1 MNRKLMVVS
10 LSAICMAWAAVP
22 ASAGTVI
29 GETAQGNVQANNSDQ
44 SGINGT
50 GLAGGD
56 TSVLGDSSPTLVQ
69 VSGNELDNLEAAAGS
84 DSVLVANGPGGGFSQ
99 QNSSAA
105 NSRQTAVNGDS
116 GQNIALT
123 IPVLAQHSLNAIVG
137 TELLAAGA
145 DNVVIGSAA
154 QDSTAA
160 VNSDQSANDFPG
172 GGAPAGL
179 DQDSLN
185 ALVNVIVLG
194 G

>member
-1 MNRKLMVVS
+1 M
-10 LSAICMAWAAVP
+10 
-22 ASAGTVI
+22 
-29 GETAQGNVQANNSDQ
+29 
-44 SGINGT
+44 
-50 GLAGGD
+50 
-56 TSVLGDSSPTLVQ
+56 
-69 VSGNELDNLEAAAGS
+69 
-84 DSVLVANGPGGGFSQ
+84 LVANGPGGGFSQ

-154 QDSTAA
+154 QDSTAPPSTPIRA
-160 VNSDQSANDFPG
+160 PTPSLAAAPPG
-172 GGAPAGL
+172 GL
-179 DQDSLN
+179 VEDSLN
-185 ALVNVIVLG
+185 ALVNAIVLG